1 MLSNYCR
8 KTAGK
13 YNIKVGVLKK
23 LVPNSGNKTNYIVYY
38 INLQLYLP
46 LRIKLIKFHKV
57 LKFKQLIG
65 WKQYLSKPTFI
76 SQKTFS
82 ENFAAVH
89 RIKPVLVS
97 NKSIYIGFTVL

>member
-38 INLQLYLP
+38 INLQLYLT
-46 LRIKLIKFHKV
+46 LRIKLIKFHRV

-65 WKQYLSKPTFI
+65 SKSNILANQLLFP
-76 SQKTFS
+76 K
-82 ENFAAVH
+82 
-89 RIKPVLVS
+89 KLLV
-97 NKSIYIGFTVL
+97 KILLLFME